1 MANVIALGERHGP
14 SKTLS
19 FERAELRQLL
29 QIYARRVACGEWRD
43 YAIQYQPG
51 RAAFAVF
58 RSAFDRPLYV
68 FAKHKTGMDRHGD
81 WVVTHSGARVARGR
95 TLDDV
100 LRKFDRRLSLVT

>member
-1 MANVIALGERHGP
+1 MADVIALGERHGP
-14 SKTLS
+14 SKPLR
-19 FERAELRQLL
+19 FDRAELRALL
-29 QIYARRVACGEWRD
+29 QVYARRVACGEWRD

-58 RSAFDRPLYV
+58 RSSFDRPLYV
-68 FAKHKTGMDRHGD
+68 FAKHPPGSDRSGD

-100 LRKFDRRLSLVT
+100 LRRFDRRLSLVT